1 MDITPLV
8 PEGRQIVESYGGG
21 RFRVSSVIHE
31 GSVLITPE
39 ATLSWDV
46 RSWAQVDL
54 QSLEPLLTLD
64 PAVEI
69 LILGCGPA
77 IAQVPRA
84 LREAVRARGPVL
96 EAMDSGAACR
106 TYNVLMSEER
116 RVGAALIAVD

>member
-1 MDITPLV
+1 MDITPLI

-21 RFRVSSVIHE
+21 RFRVSGVVHE
-31 GSVLITPE
+31 GSILITPE
-39 ATLSWDV
+39 VTLSWDV
-46 RSWAQVDL
+46 HDWAQVDL
-54 QSLEPLLTLD
+54 ASLEPLLALE

-84 LREAVRARGPVL
+84 LREAVRECGPVL
-96 EAMDSGAACR
+96 EPMDSGAACR

-116 RVGAALIAVD
+116 RVAAALIAVE